1 MISTLHRLGET
12 DLSTLENTLTEFAQD
27 RPIALVLPCL
37 YAELEGTAIGLIVEK
52 LGEVRYLD
60 QIVISMDQTGE
71 EEFHQAREFFSQL
84 PQEVRILW
92 NDGPRI
98 QNLIEELEKNELA
111 AGEQGKG
118 RGCWFALGYVLAGQR
133 AQVVALHDCDIL
145 SYSRVLVARLCYPIT
160 NRNLGYEFCKGY
172 YARYQDR
179 LYGRGTRLFLTPL
192 IRALMQ
198 LVGHNPL
205 LDYLDSFRYPLAGEF
220 AMTADL
226 ARVNRISADWGLE
239 VGLLYEVYRNCSLK
253 RICQVDLADNYEHK
267 HQDLSP
273 RDPGQGLMR
282 MAIDIGDSLFR
293 TLAAEGI
300 VLSEAFFRTL
310 QTTYQ
315 RSAEDII
322 KRYHDDAVI
331 NSLEFDRHAENQAV
345 ETFRM
350 ALKMASDK
358 FMNDSLGTLRTP
370 NWNRVVSA
378 LPDFLSRLYEA
389 VERDNE
395 PVPVAVNVAARG

>member
-1 MISTLHRLGET
+1 
-12 DLSTLENTLTEFAQD
+12 
-27 RPIALVLPCL
+27 
-37 YAELEGTAIGLIVEK
+37 
-52 LGEVRYLD
+52 
-60 QIVISMDQTGE
+60 
-71 EEFHQAREFFSQL
+71 
-84 PQEVRILW
+84 
-92 NDGPRI
+92 
-98 QNLIEELEKNELA
+98 
-111 AGEQGKG
+111 
-118 RGCWFALGYVLAGQR
+118 
-133 AQVVALHDCDIL
+133 
-145 SYSRVLVARLCYPIT
+145 
-160 NRNLGYEFCKGY
+160 
-172 YARYQDR
+172 
-179 LYGRGTRLFLTPL
+179 
-192 IRALMQ
+192 
-198 LVGHNPL
+198 
-205 LDYLDSFRYPLAGEF
+205 
-220 AMTADL
+220 MTADL
-226 ARVNRISADWGLE
+226 ARVNRMSADWGLE

-300 VLSEAFFRTL
+300 VLSEVFFRTL
-310 QTTYQ
+310 QTAYQ

-358 FMNDSLGTLRTP
+358 FVNDSLGTLRTP

-378 LPDFLSRLYEA
+378 LPDFLKRLYEA

-395 PVPVAVNVAARG
+395 PVPVAVNVAVQG